1 MHPPQ
6 LPPGDRS
13 QATHQA
19 STVYGNAGHSMQGGS
34 SQGYPL
40 PSQPLQLYQQPSH
53 QQLGLPATHAS
64 QVGAQPP
71 LQQSAAPAYQPD
83 TIKPSWHGSA
93 AQQPVPYQA
102 PPQVQNSTAPQSAY
116 AQPQQPPYP
125 AMLHAHPHTHSQGMA
140 STTTRVPAQQ
150 SLPLERMPNPHL
162 TAPMPGQP
170 PAVPAAASAAP
181 SGRGFTQSQLNVLRN
196 QILAFRRIKRGD
208 KILPADLMQSIKAP
222 PADGTFVP
230 AQAAALSQAP
240 ARPMLQPALPTGQ
253 VAPRVL
259 PQPQASQG
267 ALVGQARPQMATQY
281 IPQQPAPVLEM
292 QAPLGKHRG
301 PIYMAVSAPRG
312 APFVPQ
318 RPQMGQ
324 LPLMQMG
331 YDAAQLMAQ
340 EYRSMTLRRRLARIA
355 DLEAQLAADPMPGFD
370 QVDGKMGKGKL
381 LLELRM
387 LRLAD
392 VQAKLR
398 AAVEKEQ
405 EDVQVMSDRNYR
417 KFVRNCLRQRIEII
431 KQEERKKADVAAER
445 SRMIKLF
452 RSTLQER
459 SNYSRESRLARNR
472 QVSKIHERLARD
484 AHKALDDDKGRR
496 MDALKAHDW
505 QAYQELLAKQ
515 KGPEGASER
524 YEVINRFLDDTENY
538 LHKLAGK
545 VANVKLSQEASE
557 AAAQAMAEARAQA
570 SLTVYLYGG
579 LLA

>member
-196 QILAFRRIKRGD
+196 QILAFRRIKV
-208 KILPADLMQSIKAP
+208 SS
-222 PADGTFVP
+222 V
-230 AQAAALSQAP
+230 
-240 ARPMLQPALPTGQ
+240 RPC
-253 VAPRVL
+253 
-259 PQPQASQG
+259 
-267 ALVGQARPQMATQY
+267 
-281 IPQQPAPVLEM
+281 
-292 QAPLGKHRG
+292 
-301 PIYMAVSAPRG
+301 
-312 APFVPQ
+312 
-318 RPQMGQ
+318 
-324 LPLMQMG
+324 
-331 YDAAQLMAQ
+331 
-340 EYRSMTLRRRLARIA
+340 TLCI
-355 DLEAQLAADPMPGFD
+355 
-370 QVDGKMGKGKL
+370 
-381 LLELRM
+381 
-387 LRLAD
+387 
-392 VQAKLR
+392 
-398 AAVEKEQ
+398 
-405 EDVQVMSDRNYR
+405 
-417 KFVRNCLRQRIEII
+417 
-431 KQEERKKADVAAER
+431 
-445 SRMIKLF
+445 
-452 RSTLQER
+452 
-459 SNYSRESRLARNR
+459 
-472 QVSKIHERLARD
+472 
-484 AHKALDDDKGRR
+484 
-496 MDALKAHDW
+496 
-505 QAYQELLAKQ
+505 
-515 KGPEGASER
+515 
-524 YEVINRFLDDTENY
+524 
-538 LHKLAGK
+538 
-545 VANVKLSQEASE
+545 
-557 AAAQAMAEARAQA
+557 
-570 SLTVYLYGG
+570 
-579 LLA
+579 